1 MQNAMSKES
10 ITSSA
15 KKSSKRERTCYCTS
29 FEIELLS
36 LLCSVADSDTR
47 VNKEPMKQLVYAQD
61 LKNFY
66 MVLFCAFL
74 CYNLGHWHTKSA
86 SLSKNANVL
95 KV

>member
-36 LLCSVADSDTR
+36 LTVMLSCR
-47 VNKEPMKQLVYAQD
+47 Q
-61 LKNFY
+61 
-66 MVLFCAFL
+66 
-74 CYNLGHWHTKSA
+74 WHTSE
-86 SLSKNANVL
+86 
-95 KV
+95 